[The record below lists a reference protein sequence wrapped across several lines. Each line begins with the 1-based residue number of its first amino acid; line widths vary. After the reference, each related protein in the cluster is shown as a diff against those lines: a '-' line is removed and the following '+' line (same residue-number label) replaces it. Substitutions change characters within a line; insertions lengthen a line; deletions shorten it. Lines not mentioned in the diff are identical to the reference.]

1 MSMCQGR
8 PPHARPCAR
17 ARASARARGF
27 ALATLALAALAATSG
42 GCGPSRI
49 WSGRTADRRHTIEV
63 IEDAGLQ
70 HVVIDGRRRAAAREI
85 AAWSIA
91 VSEHDHLAFAAR
103 AGGRWVVV
111 RDGADGEPWDAI
123 GALAIAPDGR
133 LAYAAARA
141 GGWHVVVDGR
151 PGPRLDALLPGS
163 LQLGAGGRVVYA
175 GEARGR
181 VHVVT
186 DGAPG
191 PAFDAVAELRVS
203 ADGARVA
210 YTARRGGD
218 AYVVVDGQLGP
229 RWSAVGKLALGPAGG
244 HIAYAALDREGW
256 RVIVDG
262 VPGPKVGAV
271 RHIALRDDGRHAA
284 WIERI
289 GERDVLV
296 LDGAAVAWARAL
308 RPSAV
313 TFRPAAA
320 PGDGAG
326 LTYVLRVNEPAGG
339 ERVVVDGVAGAAYR
353 EVGTPVWS
361 RSGRLAYPARRAD
374 GWVLVEDGR
383 EHPGGAADAVGAPVF
398 SPDGRRLA
406 YLVRRGRASIAVV
419 DGREHRF
426 SRALEDSLAFSADGR
441 RWAVI
446 AGEPSRAQL
455 FIAVGDAEPAR
466 ARGDDLRRVPV
477 PAAEVYAAAALR
489 PPESLWDAGLG
500 SRPDAPE
507 LLRVWS
513 RAEADRGAAP

>member
-1 MSMCQGR
+1 M
-8 PPHARPCAR
+8 
-17 ARASARARGF
+17 F
-27 ALATLALAALAATSG
+27 ALAAAAAALLA

-70 HVVIDGRRRAAAREI
+70 HVVVDGRRRAAAREV
-85 AAWSIA
+85 AGWSIA
-91 VSEHDHLAFAAR
+91 VSERDHLAFAAR
-103 AGGRWVVV
+103 VGGRWVVV
-111 RDGADGEPWDAI
+111 QGGVAGEPWDAI
-123 GALAIAPDGR
+123 GELALAPDGR

-163 LQLGAGGRVVYA
+163 LRLGRGGRVVYA

-191 PAFDAVAELRVS
+191 PAFDAIDELLVS

-210 YTARRGGD
+210 YTARRGPD
-218 AYVVVDGQLGP
+218 AHVVVDGQLGP
-229 RWSAVGKLALGPAGG
+229 RWSAVGKLVLGPAGG
-244 HIAYAALDREGW
+244 RIAYAALDREGW
-256 RVIVDG
+256 RVVLDG

-271 RHIALRDDGRHAA
+271 RRIALRDDGQHVA

-296 LDGAAVAWARAL
+296 QDGAAVAWASAL
-308 RPSAV
+308 RPSALV
-313 TFRPAAA
+313 FRPAAA
-320 PGDGAG
+320 PGGGAG
-326 LTYVLRVNEPAGG
+326 LAWVAPADGPDGG
-339 ERVVVDGVAGAAYR
+339 ERVLVDGVAGAAYR

-361 RSGRLAYPARRAD
+361 QDGRLAYPARHAD

-398 SPDGRRLA
+398 SADGRRLA
-406 YLVRRGRASIAVV
+406 YLVRRGRASVAVV

-426 SRALEDSLAFSADGR
+426 ARALEGSLAFSADGR

-446 AGEPSRAQL
+446 AGEPARAQL
-455 FIAVGDAEPAR
+455 YIVVSGAAGGAGPAR
-466 ARGDDLRRVPV
+466 AGELRRVPV

-489 PPESLWDAGLG
+489 PPASLQGAGRG
-500 SRPDAPE
+500 PGTEASE
-507 LLRVWS
+507 ILRAWS
-513 RAEADRGAAP
+513 RAEADRDAVP